1 MACHCAHYVF
11 IPSPQRYN
19 TDKTNLVSS
28 KRPMTFLLSS
38 FGNNRESYN
47 TLVSGPV
54 LAFRANHFMVSRDLC
69 NRRCP
74 QPNIVKSLDVKEL
87 AARLLTSPVRFEAS
101 KLKVVV
107 MGEQMNKYAGIIPRT
122 YILSHCDF
130 TANLTLTISNVIN
143 LEQLKG
149 WYSKDDVVAEW
160 KKVNGEMC
168 LHVHCF
174 VSGPNLLLELAAEFR
189 YHIFSKELP
198 LVLKAVLH
206 GDSMLFSQ
214 HPELLDCL
222 VRVYFHSSL
231 PKYNRMECWGP
242 LRDAVEGRQ
251 GDRIQRLLAASKD
264 ESRPANKLGSPK
276 SIFQALFAFLL

>member
-47 TLVSGPV
+47 TLVSG
-54 LAFRANHFMVSRDLC
+54 
-69 NRRCP
+69 
-74 QPNIVKSLDVKEL
+74 

-264 ESRPANKLGSPK
+264 GSRPANKLGSPK